1 MPKVKT
7 EDLPERVREYW
18 EQKCHELTP
27 ECIHML
33 SEVIDKFKE
42 NALDT
47 HRQAHRKQPDDV
59 ARRNIEDAYRQVYET
74 LMHDVIAPELAY
86 RAYEEQV
93 SRGERWFS
101 EATAERISEAL
112 VNALAEGYHGRDV
125 IESIMA
131 QTGLSIV
138 TIRHYLYELAREIP
152 EYSELATIAR
162 QMEREMLGR

>member
-7 EDLPERVREYW
+7 EDLPKHVREYW
-18 EQKCHELTP
+18 ERKCHELTP

-42 NALDT
+42 NALD
-47 HRQAHRKQPDDV
+47 AHRKAKHKQPDEV
-59 ARRNIEDAYRQVYET
+59 ARQNIEHEYRHVYET
-74 LMHDVIAPELAY
+74 IMHDVIAPELAH

-93 SRGERWFS
+93 ARHERWFS

-112 VNALAEGYHGRDV
+112 TNALAEGYHGRDV

-152 EYSELATIAR
+152 EYGELATIAR
-162 QMEREMLGR
+162 QMEREILGR